1 MINMLVSKARKDPMC
16 SCCKESRLKKELKPR
31 FLNIIPISSFDK
43 KEEGEDD
50 FKLFKNH
57 HPLKIC
63 TYCDGSLS
71 EILEERGV
79 VAENC

>member
-1 MINMLVSKARKDPMC
+1 MLLSKPNKDPAC
-16 SCCKESRLKKELKPR
+16 SCCRESRIRKEQKPR
-31 FLNIIPISSFDK
+31 FLKIIPISSFDK
-43 KEEGEDD
+43 EEEEDG

-63 TYCDGSLS
+63 DFCDGSLV

-79 VAENC
+79 VAETG